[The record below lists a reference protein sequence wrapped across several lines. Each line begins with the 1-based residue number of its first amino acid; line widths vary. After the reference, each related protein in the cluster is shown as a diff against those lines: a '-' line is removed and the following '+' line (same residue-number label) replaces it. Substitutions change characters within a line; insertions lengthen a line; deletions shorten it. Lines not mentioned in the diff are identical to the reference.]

1 MQVSFESIAQS
12 YGAQL
17 LFDCLNL
24 VIPSGSFFT
33 LLGPSGCGK
42 TTLLRMLGGFVRPDA
57 GRIRFGGEDVTG
69 VPVHRRGVGMVFQDY
84 ALFPDRS
91 ILANVTYGLA
101 ARGVARAEAEER
113 GRAMLRRVGLD
124 AFADRAPAALS
135 GGQRQRVA
143 MARALVIQPRLLLLD
158 EPLSALDVK
167 LRVELRGMIRDLQSE
182 AGITTVF
189 VTHDQEEALALS
201 DHIAVMDRGSIVQIG
216 TPREIYMQPHTVFTA
231 DFVGSAN
238 LLAIDGELP
247 ATPNGLR
254 RLATPAGVILT
265 DCKVPLTAGARL
277 AVRSEELRFADAARA
292 QEGHL
297 RGVIEHVEFRGSIT
311 GYRVRTDAGV
321 IRVDVRTSQQDQARA
336 QGDAVVLALPWNARV
351 VREM

>member
-91 ILANVTYGLA
+91 ILANVTYCLA

-124 AFADRAPAALS
+124 AFADRVPAAL
-135 GGQRQRVA
+135 
-143 MARALVIQPRLLLLD
+143 
-158 EPLSALDVK
+158 
-167 LRVELRGMIRDLQSE
+167 
-182 AGITTVF
+182 
-189 VTHDQEEALALS
+189 
-201 DHIAVMDRGSIVQIG
+201 
-216 TPREIYMQPHTVFTA
+216 
-231 DFVGSAN
+231 
-238 LLAIDGELP
+238 
-247 ATPNGLR
+247 
-254 RLATPAGVILT
+254 
-265 DCKVPLTAGARL
+265 
-277 AVRSEELRFADAARA
+277 
-292 QEGHL
+292 
-297 RGVIEHVEFRGSIT
+297 
-311 GYRVRTDAGV
+311 
-321 IRVDVRTSQQDQARA
+321 
-336 QGDAVVLALPWNARV
+336 
-351 VREM
+351 